1 MYFIYSFFNTSKQI
15 LDLKCSFFLLSLWF
29 FPPLAED
36 QVYIHFL
43 ESPREVGNKLSDSQ
57 ACLSRKS
64 VMAFHSVHSIPPL
77 CKDTRTWWRD
87 GFTWN
92 SALAIWKWLLSF
104 QQLWS
109 EHEDPKGLSVLMY
122 SFCIYFLLTPP
133 HAFHS
138 PLPQTTRAQ
147 SIILDFQHFWNVSF

>member
-1 MYFIYSFFNTSKQI
+1 MQ
-15 LDLKCSFFLLSLWF
+15 LLS
-29 FPPLAED
+29 PVPLILSSPNRRSGL
-36 QVYIHFL
+36 YSFL
-43 ESPREVGNKLSDSQ
+43 ESPWEVGNKLSDSQ

-122 SFCIYFLLTPP
+122 SFCIYFLFTPP

-147 SIILDFQHFWNVSF
+147 SIILDFQHFWNVFLEVDRSNSYIYYI